1 MKKILTIKEK
11 YEDKIE
17 VSKSQFYS
25 FLIPLSSEEEV
36 PLLIK
41 EKRMQFVKARHVC
54 YAYIFNSNYKYS
66 DDGEP
71 SGTAGKPLYELLNKN
86 NLTNCILIVVRIF
99 GGVLL
104 GAGRLLRTYV
114 ESGLNSIKKANKF
127 EIYYEFLIK
136 LEIKLENINVI
147 KGYLLKYKYEIK
159 NVIYDEI
166 STIEFYSSNDVI
178 KELNNNFYGMILQSE
193 IKKVER
199 LREYKDEWM

>member
-1 MKKILTIKEK
+1 MKKILTIKEE

-25 FLIPLSSEEEV
+25 FLIPLNSEEEV

-136 LEIKLENINVI
+136 LEIKLENINVL
-147 KGYLLKYKYEIK
+147 KVYLVKYKYEIK

-199 LREYKDEWM
+199 LKEYKDE

>member
-1 MKKILTIKEK
+1 MKKILTIKEE

-25 FLIPLSSEEEV
+25 FLIPLNSEEEV

-147 KGYLLKYKYEIK
+147 KGYLVKYKYEIK

-193 IKKVER
+193 IKKEER
-199 LREYKDEWM
+199 LREYKDE

>member
-1 MKKILTIKEK
+1 MKKILTIKEE

-25 FLIPLSSEEEV
+25 FLIPLNSEEEV

-147 KGYLLKYKYEIK
+147 KGYLSKYKYEIK

-199 LREYKDEWM
+199 LREYKDE

>member
-1 MKKILTIKEK
+1 MKKILTIKEE

-25 FLIPLSSEEEV
+25 FLIPLNSEEEV

-54 YAYIFNSNYKYS
+54 YAYNFNSNYKYS

-104 GAGRLLRTYV
+104 GAGKLLRTYV

-147 KGYLLKYKYEIK
+147 KGYLVKYKYEIK

-199 LREYKDEWM
+199 LREYKDE

>member
-1 MKKILTIKEK
+1 MKKILTIKEE

-147 KGYLLKYKYEIK
+147 KGYLVKYKYEIK

-166 STIEFYSSNDVI
+166 STIEFYSSNGVI

-199 LREYKDEWM
+199 LREYKDE

>member
-1 MKKILTIKEK
+1 MRKILTIKEE

-136 LEIKLENINVI
+136 LEIKLENINVL
-147 KGYLLKYKYEIK
+147 KGYLVKYKYEIK

-193 IKKVER
+193 IKKEESILWEDVV
-199 LREYKDEWM
+199 

>member
-1 MKKILTIKEK
+1 MKKILTIKEE

-136 LEIKLENINVI
+136 LEIKLENINVL
-147 KGYLLKYKYEIK
+147 KGYLVKYKYEIK

-199 LREYKDEWM
+199 LKEYKDE

>member
-1 MKKILTIKEK
+1 MKKILTIKEE

-25 FLIPLSSEEEV
+25 FLIPLGSEEEV

-41 EKRMQFVKARHVC
+41 EKRMQFIKARHVC

-147 KGYLLKYKYEIK
+147 KGYLVKYKYEIK

-199 LREYKDEWM
+199 LREYKDE

>member
-1 MKKILTIKEK
+1 MKKILTIKEE

-41 EKRMQFVKARHVC
+41 EKRMQFIKARHVC

-199 LREYKDEWM
+199 LREYKDE

>member
-1 MKKILTIKEK
+1 MKKILTIKEE

-36 PLLIK
+36 ALLIK

-147 KGYLLKYKYEIK
+147 KGYLVKYKYEIK

-193 IKKVER
+193 IKKDER
-199 LREYKDEWM
+199 LRDYKDE

>member
-1 MKKILTIKEK
+1 MKKILTIKEE

-41 EKRMQFVKARHVC
+41 EKRIQFVKARHVC

-147 KGYLLKYKYEIK
+147 KGYLVKYKYEIK

-166 STIEFYSSNDVI
+166 STIEFYSSNDAI

-199 LREYKDEWM
+199 LREYKDE

>member
-1 MKKILTIKEK
+1 MKKILTIKEE

-25 FLIPLSSEEEV
+25 FLIPLRSEEEV

-41 EKRMQFVKARHVC
+41 EKRMQFIKARHVC

-147 KGYLLKYKYEIK
+147 KGYLVKYKYEIK

-178 KELNNNFYGMILQSE
+178 KELNNNFYGMILQLE

-199 LREYKDEWM
+199 LREYKDE

>member
-1 MKKILTIKEK
+1 MKKILTIKEE

-25 FLIPLSSEEEV
+25 FLIPLNSEEEV
-36 PLLIK
+36 ALLIK

-104 GAGRLLRTYV
+104 GAGRLLRAYV

-147 KGYLLKYKYEIK
+147 KGYLVKYKYEIK

-199 LREYKDEWM
+199 LKEYKDE

>member
-1 MKKILTIKEK
+1 MKKILTIKEE

-25 FLIPLSSEEEV
+25 FLIPLGSEEEV

-147 KGYLLKYKYEIK
+147 KGYLVKYKYEIK

-199 LREYKDEWM
+199 LREYKDE

>member
-1 MKKILTIKEK
+1 MKKILTIKEE

-104 GAGRLLRTYV
+104 GAGRLLRTYL

-147 KGYLLKYKYEIK
+147 KGYLVKYKYEIK

-199 LREYKDEWM
+199 LREYKDE

>member
-1 MKKILTIKEK
+1 MKKILTIKEE

-147 KGYLLKYKYEIK
+147 KGYLVKYKYEIK

-193 IKKVER
+193 IKKEER
-199 LREYKDEWM
+199 LREYKDE

>member
-1 MKKILTIKEK
+1 MKKILTIKEE

-17 VSKSQFYS
+17 VSKSQFDS

-54 YAYIFNSNYKYS
+54 YSYIFNSNYKYS
-66 DDGEP
+66 VDGEP

-147 KGYLLKYKYEIK
+147 KGYLVKYKYEIK

-199 LREYKDEWM
+199 LRE

>member
-1 MKKILTIKEK
+1 MKKILTIKEE

-25 FLIPLSSEEEV
+25 FLIPLNSEEEV

-114 ESGLNSIKKANKF
+114 ESWLNSIKKANKF

-147 KGYLLKYKYEIK
+147 KGYLVKYKYEIK

-193 IKKVER
+193 IKKEER

>member
-1 MKKILTIKEK
+1 MKKILTIKEE

-25 FLIPLSSEEEV
+25 FLIPLNSEEEV

-136 LEIKLENINVI
+136 LEIKLENINVL
-147 KGYLLKYKYEIK
+147 KGYLVKYKYEIK

-193 IKKVER
+193 INKVER
-199 LREYKDEWM
+199 LREYKDE

>member
-1 MKKILTIKEK
+1 MKKILTIKEE

-25 FLIPLSSEEEV
+25 FLIPLNSEEEV
-36 PLLIK
+36 ALLIK

-127 EIYYEFLIK
+127 EISKNYEFLIK
-136 LEIKLENINVI
+136 LEIKLENINVL
-147 KGYLLKYKYEIK
+147 KGYLVKYKYEIK

-199 LREYKDEWM
+199 LKEYKDE

>member
-1 MKKILTIKEK
+1 MKKILTIKEE

-17 VSKSQFYS
+17 VCKSQFYS

-147 KGYLLKYKYEIK
+147 KGYLVKYKYEIK

-199 LREYKDEWM
+199 LREYKDE

>member
-1 MKKILTIKEK
+1 MKKILTIKEE

-41 EKRMQFVKARHVC
+41 EKRMQFIKARHVC

-147 KGYLLKYKYEIK
+147 KGYLVKYKYEIK

-199 LREYKDEWM
+199 LREYKDE

>member
-25 FLIPLSSEEEV
+25 FLIPLSNEEEV

>member
-1 MKKILTIKEK
+1 MKKILTIKEE

-25 FLIPLSSEEEV
+25 FLVPLSSEEEV

-41 EKRMQFVKARHVC
+41 EKRMQFIKARHVC

-147 KGYLLKYKYEIK
+147 KGYLVKYKYEIK

-166 STIEFYSSNDVI
+166 STIEFYTSNDVI

-199 LREYKDEWM
+199 LREYKDE

>member
-1 MKKILTIKEK
+1 MRKILTIKEE

-25 FLIPLSSEEEV
+25 FLIPLNSEEEV

-147 KGYLLKYKYEIK
+147 KGYLVKYKYEIK

-199 LREYKDEWM
+199 LKEYKDE

>member
-1 MKKILTIKEK
+1 MKKILTIKEE

-17 VSKSQFYS
+17 VCKSQFYS
-25 FLIPLSSEEEV
+25 FLIPLNSEEEV
-36 PLLIK
+36 ALLIK

-147 KGYLLKYKYEIK
+147 KGYLVKYKYEIK

-199 LREYKDEWM
+199 LREYKDE

>member
-1 MKKILTIKEK
+1 MKKILTIKEE

-25 FLIPLSSEEEV
+25 FLIPLNSEEEV
-36 PLLIK
+36 ALLIK

-136 LEIKLENINVI
+136 LEIKLENINLI
-147 KGYLLKYKYEIK
+147 KRYLVKYKYEIK
-159 NVIYDEI
+159 KIIYDEI

-199 LREYKDEWM
+199 LREYKDE

>member
-1 MKKILTIKEK
+1 MKKILTIKEE

-25 FLIPLSSEEEV
+25 FLIPLNSEEEV
-36 PLLIK
+36 ALLIK

-136 LEIKLENINVI
+136 LEIKIENINVI
-147 KGYLLKYKYEIK
+147 KGYLVKYKYEIK

-193 IKKVER
+193 IKKEER
-199 LREYKDEWM
+199 LREYKDE

>member
-1 MKKILTIKEK
+1 MKKILTIKEE

-199 LREYKDEWM
+199 LREYKNE

>member
-1 MKKILTIKEK
+1 MKKILTIKEE

-147 KGYLLKYKYEIK
+147 KGYLVKYKYEIK

-199 LREYKDEWM
+199 LREYKDE

>member
-1 MKKILTIKEK
+1 MKKILTIKEE

-136 LEIKLENINVI
+136 LEIKLENINLI
-147 KGYLLKYKYEIK
+147 KGYLVKYKYEIK

-199 LREYKDEWM
+199 LREYKDE

>member
-1 MKKILTIKEK
+1 MKKILTIKEE

-86 NLTNCILIVVRIF
+86 NLNNCILIVVRIF

-147 KGYLLKYKYEIK
+147 KGYLGKYKYEIK

-199 LREYKDEWM
+199 LREYKDE

>member
-1 MKKILTIKEK
+1 MKKILTIKEE

-25 FLIPLSSEEEV
+25 FLIPLNSEEEV

-136 LEIKLENINVI
+136 LEIKLENINVL
-147 KGYLLKYKYEIK
+147 KGYLVKYKYEIK

-166 STIEFYSSNDVI
+166 STIEFYSSNDAI

-199 LREYKDEWM
+199 LKEYKDE

>member
-1 MKKILTIKEK
+1 MKKILTIKEE

-25 FLIPLSSEEEV
+25 FLIPLSSEDEV

-199 LREYKDEWM
+199 LREYKDE

>member
-1 MKKILTIKEK
+1 MKKILTIKEE

-25 FLIPLSSEEEV
+25 FLIPLGSEEEV
-36 PLLIK
+36 ALLIK

-147 KGYLLKYKYEIK
+147 KGYLVKYKYEIK

-166 STIEFYSSNDVI
+166 SIIEFYSSNDVI

-199 LREYKDEWM
+199 LREYKDE

>member
-1 MKKILTIKEK
+1 MKKILTIKEE

-25 FLIPLSSEEEV
+25 FLIPLNSQEEV

-147 KGYLLKYKYEIK
+147 KVYLVKYKYEIK

-199 LREYKDEWM
+199 LREYKDE

>member
-1 MKKILTIKEK
+1 MKKILTIKEE

-41 EKRMQFVKARHVC
+41 EKRMQFIKARHVC

-147 KGYLLKYKYEIK
+147 KGYLVKYKYEIK

-199 LREYKDEWM
+199 LREYNDE

>member
-1 MKKILTIKEK
+1 MKKILTIKEE

-25 FLIPLSSEEEV
+25 FLIPLNSEEEV
-36 PLLIK
+36 ALLIK

-71 SGTAGKPLYELLNKN
+71 SGTAGKPLYELINKN

-136 LEIKLENINVI
+136 LEIKLENINVL
-147 KGYLLKYKYEIK
+147 KGYLVKYKYEIK

-199 LREYKDEWM
+199 LKEYKDE

>member
-1 MKKILTIKEK
+1 MLFRS
-11 YEDKIE
+11 
-17 VSKSQFYS
+17 SKSQFYS

-41 EKRMQFVKARHVC
+41 EKRIQFVKARHVC

-99 GGVLL
+99 VGVLL

-147 KGYLLKYKYEIK
+147 KGYLVKYKYEIK

-199 LREYKDEWM
+199 LREYKDE